1 MQILTLKINE
11 EDVKLLEK
19 IMKGNGYKN
28 KSVAI
33 RECIRRCAGESD
45 YSDVVFEVNSK
56 LNRLI
61 HNVYLVKKL
70 LEQMFVNFQ
79 FDENLDLKKDECFNE
94 FMKKNNKYTNA
105 FF

>member
-11 EDVKLLEK
+11 EDVKLLKK
-19 IMKGNGYKN
+19 IMKGNSYKN

-45 YSDVVFEVNSK
+45 YIDVVFEVNSK

-61 HNVYLVKKL
+61 HNVYLVKNL

-79 FDENLDLKKDECFNE
+79 FDENLDLKNDECFNE

-105 FF
+105 F